1 MAFPTAV
8 NAQIT
13 DAITQSNVK
22 VVAESPAMAMGNLY
36 QSLAH
41 STGILFE
48 NAVAAQ
54 QQQNTLAQAA
64 ANQGVIQIY
73 SLDTAATAAATGKVA
88 QSDVPDN
95 LTSLLAALHA
105 AQPAPKA
112 MAGSPEADLATNA
125 PAATDT
131 LVVPPHGTGADTGA
145 ARIASPIHDAVTF
158 ANDTVLGSNTAFID
172 GVHAAVEVMAHALET
187 IDRSAHEARVKMLQ
201 EAALAATLA
210 AMLRAPAQAKEYE
223 AVLQVIQRMG

>member
-13 DAITQSNVK
+13 DAITQANVK

-73 SLDTAATAAATGKVA
+73 SLDTTAAAAATGKVA
-88 QSDVPDN
+88 QTDVPDS

-125 PAATDT
+125 SAAADT
-131 LVVPPHGTGADTGA
+131 LLVPPHDTGA

-158 ANDTVLGSNTAFID
+158 ANDTVLGSNAAFID
-172 GVHAAVEVMAHALET
+172 GVRAAVEAMAHALET

>member
-8 NAQIT
+8 NSQIT

-73 SLDTAATAAATGKVA
+73 SLDTTAAAAATGKIA
-88 QSDVPDN
+88 QSNVPDN
-95 LTSLLAALHA
+95 LTSLLTALHA
-105 AQPAPKA
+105 MQSAPKA
-112 MAGSPEADLATNA
+112 MAGSPDADLATTT
-125 PAATDT
+125 PAAADASG
-131 LVVPPHGTGADTGA
+131 VPPHDTGPE
-145 ARIASPIHDAVTF
+145 RVASQIHDAVTF

-172 GVHAAVEVMAHALET
+172 GVRAAVEAMAHALET

-210 AMLRAPAQAKEYE
+210 AMLHAPAQAKEYE
-223 AVLQVIQRMG
+223 TVLQVIQRMG